1 MENVLTM
8 RKTSFWGGDVR
19 IAMGSLILKGANIPK
34 DCVVAAKAVVCKMKE
49 QVKEGSLLGGTP
61 ARVLKENISWNH
73 KRI

>member
-1 MENVLTM
+1 
-8 RKTSFWGGDVR
+8 
-19 IAMGSLILKGANIPK
+19 MGSLILKGANIPK